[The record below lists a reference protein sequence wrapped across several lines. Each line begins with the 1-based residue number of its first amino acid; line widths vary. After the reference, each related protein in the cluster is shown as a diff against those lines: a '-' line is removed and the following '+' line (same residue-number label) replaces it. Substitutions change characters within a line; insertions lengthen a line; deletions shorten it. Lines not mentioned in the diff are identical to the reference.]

1 MNDPTLSPTHP
12 VNQIPSELLTLGT
25 SRFEAKLTSVQ
36 RCEILA
42 LRMSKMSVGAV
53 AVTFGVNRRTVTHI
67 ANEESNKYQS
77 VRKLRDQMGH
87 EAFVTKYV
95 TEDLIDRVKAAALTR
110 EAQESYTEYDQEQPT
125 RSGVAN
131 KRATKSSG
139 VTMHRGPNHA
149 FTHRIEI
156 GWVENT
162 EGFPDGWYFKLLDV
176 DGPEATEWSGT
187 GNEADHATSGT
198 ALAAARNYLNENY

>member
-1 MNDPTLSPTHP
+1 MNDPTLSPAHP

-25 SRFEAKLTSVQ
+25 SKFEAKLTVTQ

-42 LRMSKMSVGAV
+42 LRIAKMSVGAV
-53 AVTFGVNRRTVTHI
+53 AATFGVNRRTVTHI
-67 ANEESNKYQS
+67 ANEDSNKYQA
-77 VRKLRDQMGH
+77 VRNLRDQMGR

-95 TEDLIDRVKAAALTR
+95 TEDLIDRVKAAAQTR

-125 RSGVAN
+125 RTGTAN

-139 VTMHRGPNHA
+139 ITMHRGPNHA

-156 GWVENT
+156 GWVEGA
-162 EGFPDGWYFKLLDV
+162 EGYEDGWYFKLLDV

-187 GNEADHATSGT
+187 GNETDHLTSGV
-198 ALAAARNYLNENY
+198 ALVAARNYLNENY